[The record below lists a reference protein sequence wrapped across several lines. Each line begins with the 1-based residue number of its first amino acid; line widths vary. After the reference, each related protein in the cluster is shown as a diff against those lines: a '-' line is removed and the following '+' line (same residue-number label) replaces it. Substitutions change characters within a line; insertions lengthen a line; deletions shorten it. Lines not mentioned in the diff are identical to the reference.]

1 MPQSSVNG
9 DRVQDA
15 GKNCNRSCN
24 ELRWNERNCTEVIT
38 PISA

>member
-24 ELRWNERNCTEVIT
+24 ELRRNERKRTEVKY
-38 PISA
+38 PKSA